1 MEINAADVK
10 KLRDLTGAPI
20 MDCKAALV
28 EANGDMT
35 RAQEIL
41 RVKNKAAAEKRADRA
56 TAEGN
61 VVIVTSDDKKKVA
74 GVVIESETDFVAINE
89 SFQAICKRIGKIVLD
104 QGQPGVSAE
113 SALTLAEGGETVAQ
127 ILEAAV
133 GTIRENIKLT
143 DAVVLNNPGSIYGA
157 YVHHDRKKGA
167 IVELEAPNNE
177 TLAGKNVAM
186 QVVAHPPSFIA
197 KSEVPKETID
207 KEMEIQKEK
216 AMEDGK
222 PAEMAEKIAA
232 GRINKE
238 YYQSV
243 VLLEQPFLLDNKMT
257 VDQYL
262 TDEGKAAGGTIKI
275 LSYRSLK
282 VGG

>member
-1 MEINAADVK
+1 MAINAADVK
-10 KLRDLTGAPI
+10 KLRDMTDAP
-20 MDCKAALV
+20 MMECKAALE

-41 RVKNKAAAEKRADRA
+41 REKGKAAARKRADRE
-56 TAEGN
+56 TAAGN
-61 VVIVTSDDKKKVA
+61 VVIVTTDDKKKVA
-74 GVVIESETDFVAINE
+74 GVVVESETDFVALNE
-89 SFQAICKRIGKIVLD
+89 SFQAVCLRIGNIVLA
-104 QGQPGVSAE
+104 QGQPGVNAE
-113 SALTLAEGGETVAQ
+113 SALALTEGGETIAQ

-143 DAVVLNNPGSIYGA
+143 DAVVLSNPGSMYGA

-167 IVELEAPNNE
+167 IVELEAPSE
-177 TLAGKNVAM
+177 TPAGKNVAM
-186 QVVAHPPSFIA
+186 QIVAHPPSFIA

-207 KEMEIQKEK
+207 KEMQIEKEK
-216 AMEDGK
+216 AMQEGK